1 MSELMTSLA
10 VLAYGTA
17 AIVGVQLVTS
27 GVSRLSSLVFR
38 RSGDPGHPSQHVP
51 PQAVAAALVLSTVG
65 LFLLLQGVV
74 IVLWTFA

>member
-1 MSELMTSLA
+1 MSEPMIYLA

-27 GVSRLSSLVFR
+27 GLLRLSGLALR
-38 RSGDPGHPSQHVP
+38 RNEGRSRPGQHLQ
-51 PQAVAAALVLSTVG
+51 PQAVAAGLVFSVIG

-74 IVLWTFA
+74 VVLWTFS

>member
-1 MSELMTSLA
+1 MSELITSLA

-17 AIVGVQLVTS
+17 AVVGVQLVTS
-27 GVSRLSSLVFR
+27 GASRLSSLVFR
-38 RSGDPGHPSQHVP
+38 RSGDPGQHVTR
-51 PQAVAAALVLSTVG
+51 QTVAADLVLSIVG

>member
-17 AIVGVQLVTS
+17 AVVGVQLIAS
-27 GVSRLSSLVFR
+27 GLSRLSGLAVR
-38 RSGDPGHPSQHVP
+38 RNGNPNHPDQRLL
-51 PQAVAAALVLSTVG
+51 PQAVAADLVLLAAG

-74 IVLWTFA
+74 VVAWTFA